1 MKKTLKVGLVGC
13 GAIAQNCHLPGYA
26 ASGCCEL
33 VAAADPRPEAF
44 AEAEK
49 LGFRFTRRYS
59 DYREMF
65 EQEKFDV
72 VSICVPNKFHAE
84 AAICAAQ
91 SGAHV
96 ILEKPVAIALP
107 DAFAIREAVAAS
119 GKNGM
124 TCFSHRFSA
133 HNRAA
138 KKMIEKGAIG
148 EPYMIRVRFAHTGP
162 FPGWAKSDWFYNPEM
177 AGGGALMDMA
187 VHAFDIARWLVGKEV
202 TAVTATIA
210 TLRKQIAV
218 DDNVV
223 GVMEFGE
230 RCLGYVECGWT
241 SPAGFLGIEIMG
253 DNGAIICDYCGAATM
268 TSGTATPSGKNK
280 QRTRIISAKNEPAS
294 WPTQMAYVV
303 RQTRNNAPYSPNL
316 DDGIDTLA
324 VVLAAYES
332 GHTGK
337 RVEIRSGKR
346 G

>member
-1 MKKTLKVGLVGC
+1 MKKKLNIGLVGC

-33 VAAADPRPEAF
+33 TAVADPRPEAF
-44 AEAEK
+44 EEAKK
-49 LGFRFTRRYS
+49 LGFHFQRYYS

-65 EQEKFDV
+65 EREQFDA
-72 VSICVPNKFHAE
+72 VSVCTPNKFHAE
-84 AAICAAQ
+84 VAIRAAAA
-91 SGAHV
+91 GCHV
-96 ILEKPVAIALP
+96 IQEKPIAISMP
-107 DAFAIREAVAAS
+107 DAYAIRDAVKFA

-124 TCFSHRFSA
+124 TCFTHRFSA

-187 VHAFDIARWLVGKEV
+187 VHAFDIARRLIGRDV
-202 TAVTATIA
+202 TAVTARIA

-218 DDNVV
+218 DDNVI
-223 GVMEFGE
+223 GIMEFGD
-230 RCLGYVECGWT
+230 RCLGYIECGWT

-253 DNGAIICDYCGAATM
+253 DNGAITCDYCNAATM
-268 TSGTATPSGKNK
+268 TSGVTTPSGKNK
-280 QRTRIISAKNEPAS
+280 QRTRVISAKNEPAA
-294 WPTQMAYVV
+294 WGTQMAYVV
-303 RQTRNNAPYSPNL
+303 QQTRKNAPYSPSL
-316 DDGIDTLA
+316 DDGADTLA

-332 GHTGK
+332 GRTGK
-337 RVEIRSGKR
+337 RVEIHN
-346 G
+346 